1 MALEMMVR
9 KTPQGMLP
17 VIPYDQSK
25 YDGIKMGETVKVTIT
40 AQSER
45 KVRFHNLYFGGLL
58 ELAADYFEPR
68 GGLVSR
74 EEREFLKNFIR
85 FLERAAGKQQPG
97 LRRAYGEFLATAR
110 ANRASKVAQPELKRH
125 ELIDELHRWVKEES
139 GLYDVVET
147 PSGCHKR
154 LGSIKFD
161 RMSEEEFEDFFR
173 GAYSVIWR
181 YLLSRKFKSQEEF
194 DNILNQLMAVA

>member
-1 MALEMMVR
+1 MT
-9 KTPQGMLP
+9 KTPSGLLP
-17 VIPYDQSK
+17 VIPFDQSK
-25 YDGIKMGETVKVTIT
+25 YDGIKMGETVKVTLT

-45 KVRFHNLYFGGLL
+45 HIRFHNLYFGGLL

-85 FLERAAGKQQPG
+85 FLEHAAGAEQPG
-97 LRRAYGEFLATAR
+97 LRRAYGKFMATAR
-110 ANRASKVAQPELKRH
+110 ASRASKVAQPELKRH

-139 GLYDVVET
+139 GLYDVIET

-154 LGSIKFD
+154 LGSIRFN
-161 RMSEEEFEDFFR
+161 RMSEEEFDVFFR
-173 GAYSVIWR
+173 GAYNVIWR
-181 YLLSRKFKSQEEF
+181 FLLSRKFKTQEEF